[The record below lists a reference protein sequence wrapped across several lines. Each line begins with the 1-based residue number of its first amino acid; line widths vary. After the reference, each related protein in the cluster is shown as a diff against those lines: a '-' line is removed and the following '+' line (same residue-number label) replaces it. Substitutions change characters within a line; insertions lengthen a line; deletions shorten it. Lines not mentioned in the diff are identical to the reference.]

1 MYNICLYHM
10 YNIQQIIYPILMT
23 SARQTGLSTF
33 LYATLPNPIT
43 ISFSANNN
51 AAIDIDFLLD
61 TDMDFLVVTG
71 MDLLPSHP

>member
-1 MYNICLYHM
+1 
-10 YNIQQIIYPILMT
+10 MT

>member
-1 MYNICLYHM
+1 M

>member
-1 MYNICLYHM
+1 M
-10 YNIQQIIYPILMT
+10 YNIQQIIYSILMT